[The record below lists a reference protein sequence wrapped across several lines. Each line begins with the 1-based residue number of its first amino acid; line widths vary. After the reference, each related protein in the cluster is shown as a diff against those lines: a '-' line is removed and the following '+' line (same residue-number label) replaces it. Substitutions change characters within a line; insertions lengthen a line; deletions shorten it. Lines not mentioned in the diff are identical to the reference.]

1 MAVKT
6 DEILHERLCRCE
18 RPGMLRE
25 KRDPEEHTVLE
36 VGNKVDHS
44 GTTSALTITTAS

>member
-1 MAVKT
+1 MKGFADVK
-6 DEILHERLCRCE
+6 D
-18 RPGMLRE
+18 GMLRE

-44 GTTSALTITTAS
+44 GTTSVLTITTTS